1 MKNKRQFFQLWI
13 QEYPIKDW
21 IFTKGVNMIKVM
33 LVDDQEIVREGL
45 KMILSM
51 GEDIEIIGEACNGS
65 DLLKKLTQVSPEVIL
80 MDLRMPVMDGIKAT
94 QAVKELYPSIKIII
108 LTTFYEDN
116 NIFEVLK
123 NGADGYIL
131 KDSSSAEI
139 IRSIIAVC
147 EGNVL
152 LNPKVAAKV
161 VKALDAVKEIQS
173 AVPVKEEVQSL
184 LRLLTQ
190 REWEVA
196 EHILKGKS
204 NRTISEDMF
213 VTEGTVKNYVSR
225 ILEKLQLN
233 SRAELILYLQKVRH

>member
-1 MKNKRQFFQLWI
+1 
-13 QEYPIKDW
+13 
-21 IFTKGVNMIKVM
+21 MIKVIIA
-33 LVDDQEIVREGL
+33 DDQEIVREGL

-51 GEDIEIIGEACNGS
+51 GEEIEIMGEACNGK
-65 DLLKKLTQVSPEVIL
+65 DLLDKLALLSPEVIL
-80 MDLRMPVMDGIKAT
+80 MDIRMPVMDGIEAT
-94 QAVKELYPSIKIII
+94 RAVKEIYPHIKIII
-108 LTTFYEDN
+108 LTTFYEDSY
-116 NIFEVLK
+116 IFEVLK

-161 VKALDAVKEIQS
+161 VKALDSVKDNQS
-173 AVPVKEEVQSL
+173 IPAAKREEEKL
-184 LRLLTQ
+184 LRFLTQ
-190 REWEVA
+190 RELEVA

-204 NRTISEDMF
+204 NKAISEDMF

-225 ILEKLQLN
+225 ILEKLALN
-233 SRAELILYLQKVRH
+233 SRAELILYLQKIRH

>member
-1 MKNKRQFFQLWI
+1 
-13 QEYPIKDW
+13 
-21 IFTKGVNMIKVM
+21 MIKVIIT
-33 LVDDQEIVREGL
+33 DDQEIVREGL

-51 GEDIEIIGEACNGS
+51 GEEIEIIGEACNGK
-65 DLLKKLTQVSPEVIL
+65 DLLDKLTLLSPEVIL
-80 MDLRMPVMDGIKAT
+80 MDIRMPVMDGIEAT
-94 QAVKELYPSIKIII
+94 RAVKEIYPHIKIII
-108 LTTFYEDN
+108 LTTFYEDSY
-116 NIFEVLK
+116 IFEVLK

-161 VKALDAVKEIQS
+161 VKALDSVKDNQS
-173 AVPVKEEVQSL
+173 IPAAKGEEEKL
-184 LRLLTQ
+184 LRFLTQ
-190 REWEVA
+190 RELEVA

-204 NRTISEDMF
+204 NKAISEDMF

-225 ILEKLQLN
+225 ILEKLALN
-233 SRAELILYLQKVRH
+233 SRAELILYLQKIRR

>member
-1 MKNKRQFFQLWI
+1 
-13 QEYPIKDW
+13 
-21 IFTKGVNMIKVM
+21 MIKVM
-33 LVDDQEIVREGL
+33 IADDQEIVREGL

-51 GEDIEIIGEACNGS
+51 GEEIEIIGEACNGK
-65 DLLKKLTQVSPEVIL
+65 DLLDKLTGLFPEVIL
-80 MDLRMPVMDGIKAT
+80 MDIRMPVMDGIEAT
-94 QAVKELYPSIKIII
+94 RTVKEKYPHIKIII

-116 NIFEVLK
+116 YIFDVLK

-139 IRSIIAVC
+139 TRSIIAVC

-161 VKALDAVKEIQS
+161 VKALDAVKDSQNP
-173 AVPVKEEVQSL
+173 APAEEEALNL
-184 LRLLTQ
+184 LSLLTQ

-204 NRTISEDMF
+204 NRVIGEDMF

-233 SRAELILYLQKVRH
+233 SRAELILYLQKVRR